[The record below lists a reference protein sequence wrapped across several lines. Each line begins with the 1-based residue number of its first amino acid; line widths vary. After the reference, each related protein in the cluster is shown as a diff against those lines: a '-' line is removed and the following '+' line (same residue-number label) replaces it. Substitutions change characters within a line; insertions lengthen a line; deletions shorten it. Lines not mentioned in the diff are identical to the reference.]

1 MLKTSYVVPSPNRQ
15 KSKNCARGIM
25 LLHGSAIRPWPSGKI
40 MAATPRTPEV
50 AHIRAGYIFLMFH
63 AGSPKI

>member
-1 MLKTSYVVPSPNRQ
+1 MF
-15 KSKNCARGIM
+15 
-25 LLHGSAIRPWPSGKI
+25 LHGSAIRPWPSGKI